1 MGTLA
6 MVVKLFTA
14 FILTWLS
21 LSAAVQGLGPAYGGD
36 EFARLKEVPPALI
49 AARSSGS
56 LTLTCSVTGSPT
68 PNTAWYKDG
77 TDLVITGANWADMGR
92 FTCTAQNGFGVD

>member
-1 MGTLA
+1 MGHWHL
-6 MVVKLFTA
+6 
-14 FILTWLS
+14 WLKVDQS
-21 LSAAVQGLGPAYGGD
+21 VEVSFLHYYTCAGLGPAYGGD
-36 EFARLKEVPPALI
+36 EFLRLKEIPPSMV

-77 TDLVITGANWADMGR
+77 KRISGTEVVKN
-92 FTCTAQNGFGVD
+92 V

>member
-1 MGTLA
+1 
-6 MVVKLFTA
+6 MV
-14 FILTWLS
+14 
-21 LSAAVQGLGPAYGGD
+21 
-36 EFARLKEVPPALI
+36 

-77 TDLVITGANWADMGR
+77 KRISGTEVRIIQKNKNELDG
-92 FTCTAQNGFGVD
+92 